1 MLECCTEVPDAHLT
15 REGRVRLRSTLC
27 RAHFRKNLHSEHHFQ
42 ETARQALGRRSCRPL
57 DDGRLDFSTQGRA
70 ARMERKG
77 LFRAQL
83 SIAILKILDTARR
96 DDLVP
101 FRGLILASLSHCSDC
116 LSDLTRTPKSS
127 RVL

>member
-27 RAHFRKNLHSEHHFQ
+27 RAHFRKNLHSEDYFH
-42 ETARQALGRRSCRPL
+42 ETARQALGRRSRRPL
-57 DDGRLDFSTQGRA
+57 DDGRLGISR
-70 ARMERKG
+70 RKAEWRGWRG

-83 SIAILKILDTARR
+83 SIAILKNLDTARR
-96 DDLVP
+96 DYLVP
-101 FRGLILASLSHCSDC
+101 FRGLILASLFHCSDC